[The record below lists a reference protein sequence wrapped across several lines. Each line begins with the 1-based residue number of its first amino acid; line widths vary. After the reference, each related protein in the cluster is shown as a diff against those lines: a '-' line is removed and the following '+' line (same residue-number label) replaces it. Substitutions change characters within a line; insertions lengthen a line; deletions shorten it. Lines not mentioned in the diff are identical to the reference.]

1 MAASGKA
8 RALVTGGAGFIGSH
22 VVDAYIQAGLD
33 VAIVDSLAT
42 GSRANV
48 NPAARLYEVDIRDG
62 EALDRVFATERPDVV
77 SHQAA
82 QASVRGS
89 MEDPPR
95 DAAINVLGSINV
107 LEAARKH
114 GARKV
119 IYAATGGAAVGE
131 PKYLPVDED
140 HPVAPLSPYG
150 ASKHAVEHYVA
161 LYNET
166 FGLDTTVLRYTNI
179 YGPRQDPRGEAGV
192 IAIFAGLMLTGGQ
205 PIVNG
210 TGEQER
216 DYVYVGDVARA
227 NLLALDRGSSRMFN
241 IGTGVSTS
249 VNGLFDMLAELTG
262 YGEPRQHGPALS
274 GEVFRIFVTNDRA
287 RDELGWQP
295 TVELH
300 EGLRLTVESIR
311 AKLAAQ
317 GGA

>member
-227 NLLALDRGSSRMFN
+227 NLLALDRGSGRMFN

>member
-89 MEDPPR
+89 MEEPAR
-95 DAAINVLGSINV
+95 DAAINVLGSLNV
-107 LEAARKH
+107 LEASRKH
-114 GARKV
+114 GVRKV

-140 HPVAPLSPYG
+140 HPVEPLSPYG

-161 LYNET
+161 LYRQT
-166 FGLDTTVLRYTNI
+166 FGLDTTILRYTNI

-192 IAIFAGLMLTGGQ
+192 IAIFAGLMLTGGA

-227 NLLALDRGSSRMFN
+227 NLLALEKGSGRMYN
-241 IGTGVSTS
+241 IGTGRRTS
-249 VNGLFDMLAELTG
+249 VNDLFDTLAELTG
-262 YGEPRQHGPALS
+262 YGEARRHGPALS

-311 AKLAAQ
+311 ATLAAQ